1 MIYIAFLVFLL
12 VFLGL
17 LAATETAFFSL
28 SPFTVRS
35 YKLEGDK
42 RKRLIANLLDNPKEL
57 LVTILILSVLVEVL
71 IQNTMSDLVGPKAGL
86 LLKVGLPLVLTL
98 FLGEIIPKSLALSHN
113 RSLSYKSVQPL
124 SFVYRLLGPIRW
136 LFTYVTSYISRF
148 FFFFLKKENPLSNEE
163 LKHILASSIETGVL
177 NKEEKELISGYL
189 NLKEAQIR
197 EKMSLKKEIVFFDIK
212 RPLSELVALFE
223 NYSVLPLVDGGL
235 DNVLGLITIK
245 DYFFREEIHS
255 SQELKNLVQKP
266 LYVPEWAS
274 AYDLLLRFKKENK
287 HLALAVD
294 EYGSISGL
302 ITQEDLL
309 EEVIGK
315 IDDGK
320 EKKLYYHPSKDVIIA
335 SGVLELR
342 DFFKIFNKNLG
353 ATMGAT
359 TLGGFLTHK
368 LREIP
373 CTGTKYITNG
383 FLFYVLEASPTK
395 IKTVYVRRLK
405 DV

>member
-1 MIYIAFLVFLL
+1 MIQIVFIAFLL
-12 VFLGL
+12 VFLAF

-42 RKRLIANLLDNPKEL
+42 RRRLIANLLDNPKEL
-57 LVTILILSVLVEVL
+57 LVTILILNVLAGIL
-71 IQNTMSDLVGPKAGL
+71 IQNTISDFVGPKASL
-86 LLKVGLPLVLTL
+86 LFKVGLPLVLTL

-113 RSLSYKSVQPL
+113 RSLSYKSARPL
-124 SFVYRLLGPIRW
+124 FFIYRLLGPLRW
-136 LFTYVTSYISRF
+136 IFTYVTSYISRF
-148 FFFFLKKENPLSNEE
+148 FFFFLKKEKPLSNDE
-163 LKHILASSIETGVL
+163 LKHILTSSTETGVL
-177 NKEEKELISGYL
+177 NREEKELISGYL

-212 RPLSELVALFE
+212 KPLSELMTLFE
-223 NYSVLPLVDGGL
+223 NYSVVPLVDGSL
-235 DNVLGLITIK
+235 DNVLGLITLK
-245 DYFFREEIHS
+245 DCFFREEIQS
-255 SQELKNLVQKP
+255 SLELKNLVRKP

-274 AYDLLLRFKKENK
+274 AYDLLLRFKKENE

-315 IDDGK
+315 IDDGSD
-320 EKKLYYHPSKDVIIA
+320 KKLYYHPSKDVIIA
-335 SGVLELR
+335 SAKLELR
-342 DFFKIFNKNLG
+342 EFFEIFNKNLNS
-353 ATMGAT
+353 TMGAT
-359 TLGGFLTHK
+359 TIGGFLTHT

-373 CTGTKYITNG
+373 LSGTKCITDG
-383 FLFYVLEASPTK
+383 FLFYVLEASPTN
-395 IKTVYVRRLK
+395 IKTIYIRRLK
-405 DV
+405 ND